1 MMTARE
7 EILQRLRAGARP
19 EAAALPQ
26 PWRSRRAFPD
36 LAAQFARA
44 LLAAKGEVRQVDD
57 WATAVAETIRLLTE
71 LGAAR
76 VVVDGG
82 GERPLTDIPW
92 STLAPTIQFTQPGA
106 ADWRDHCAT
115 ADVGLSGAVAAL
127 AETGTIIVQ
136 SGPGQSRLA
145 TLLPPIHIALLPGER
160 LLPDLFAWT
169 QARQPAPPANFTLIS
184 GPSKTADI
192 EQTLSIGVHGPK
204 RLVVLLV
211 AETGAKDALQS
222 PYL

>member
-44 LLAAKGEVRQVDD
+44 LAAVKGETLLADSQE
-57 WATAVAETIRLLTE
+57 TAVAQISQLLLE
-71 LGAAR
+71 IGAER

-92 STLAPTIQFTQPGA
+92 SALNPASQFTFPGA
-106 ADWRDHCAT
+106 ADWRDQCAT

-127 AETGTIIVQ
+127 AETGTLIVQ

-145 TLLPPIHIALLPGER
+145 TLLPPVHIALLSAEH

-169 QARQPAPPANFTLIS
+169 QARQSAPPANVTLIS

-204 RLVVLLV
+204 RFVVVLY
-211 AETGAKDALQS
+211 G
-222 PYL
+222 

>member
-1 MMTARE
+1 MTARE

-19 EAAALPQ
+19 EAAVLPQ

-36 LAAQFARA
+36 LLAQFEMA
-44 LLAAKGEVRQVDD
+44 LLAVKGEVVRAAD
-57 WATAVAETIRLLTE
+57 WETAVAETLRLLAD
-71 LGAAR
+71 LGAER

-92 STLAPTIQFTQPGA
+92 SAHNPAIHFAFPGA
-106 ADWRDHCAT
+106 DDWRDRCAA

-136 SGPGQSRLA
+136 SGPDQSRLT
-145 TLLPPIHIALLPGER
+145 TLLPPVHIALLPAAR

-169 QARQPAPPANFTLIS
+169 QARQSAPPANFTLIS

-204 RLVVLLV
+204 RLVVV
-211 AETGAKDALQS
+211 VVGV
-222 PYL
+222 

>member
-1 MMTARE
+1 MTARE
-7 EILQRLRAGARP
+7 EILQRLWAGARP
-19 EAAALPQ
+19 EAAVLPQ

-36 LAAQFARA
+36 LAAQFERA
-44 LLAAKGEVRQVDD
+44 LLAAKGEVRRVDG

-71 LGAAR
+71 LGAER

-92 STLAPTIQFTQPGA
+92 PTLAPSIQFTHPGA
-106 ADWRDHCAT
+106 ADWRAQCAA

-127 AETGTIIVQ
+127 AETGTLVVQ

-145 TLLPPIHIALLPGER
+145 TLLPPVHIALLPTDR

-169 QARQPAPPANFTLIS
+169 QARQPTPPANTTLIS

-204 RLVVLLV
+204 RFIIVLVNVQ
-211 AETGAKDALQS
+211 T
-222 PYL
+222 

>member
-1 MMTARE
+1 MTARE

-19 EAAALPQ
+19 EAAVLPQ

-36 LAAQFARA
+36 LLAQFEMA
-44 LLAAKGEVRQVDD
+44 LLAAKGEVVRAAD
-57 WATAVAETIRLLTE
+57 WETAVVEVNRLLAE
-71 LGAAR
+71 IGAER
-76 VVVDGG
+76 VVVD

-92 STLAPTIQFTQPGA
+92 SAHNPAIRFTFPGA
-106 ADWRDHCAT
+106 DDWRDQCAA

-136 SGPGQSRLA
+136 SGPGHSRLA
-145 TLLPPIHIALLPGER
+145 TLLPPVHIALLPIER

-169 QARQPAPPANFTLIS
+169 QTRQSAPPANVTLIS

-204 RLVVLLV
+204 RFVVV
-211 AETGAKDALQS
+211 VVGV
-222 PYL
+222 